1 VALCGLAICV
11 DSCALSVI
19 VPGKFFTGG
28 LTTNFTDS
36 PKRSCNLW
44 NRWQVFADPTG
55 WQDLSGRI
63 RRFTGFSGGNRWQG
77 PLDPAGL
84 PELCPSCL

>member
-36 PKRSCNLW
+36 PKRWCNL
-44 NRWQVFADPTG
+44 
-55 WQDLSGRI
+55 
-63 RRFTGFSGGNRWQG
+63 
-77 PLDPAGL
+77 
-84 PELCPSCL
+84 